1 MPSEPTTPDD
11 PGPLWV
17 DGEFW
22 LSVRDRGAERLVH
35 VRRPYG
41 LLGRLEG
48 ADVPIDDR
56 SVSARHVYLH
66 LDPRGLYAVD
76 LSSRTGTR
84 LPAAGQLAAWI
95 DPGQEI
101 EVAGRAVRLLD
112 YRIHRDRS
120 GIEPGCPRA
129 DLLAL
134 GDPDL
139 VRVTLYPMPAREPP
153 RSLDS
158 ELVFA
163 GRGATCGVRIEGAS
177 ASRVHLALVRTRAAA
192 YAVDLLGRGTR
203 LNDRPIPGATPLIDG
218 DFLTLGVARFR
229 VRADPGEAPAVAGLP
244 ALPRARAG
252 ELLPQG
258 HAPLDPTA
266 LAGLV
271 MRLVH
276 AGQAEALRR
285 QDEFQMNLVQM
296 IHRMQMDNETLL
308 SEHLKRIEKVNLELA
323 ALKEE
328 IARRLGPAAPRQR
341 PPLPG
346 AQLPPP
352 APLKINPAVGPPA
365 DPGAATDWLL
375 SRVSQL
381 EEESRSTWKDLLGRL
396 SGGA

>member
-1 MPSEPTTPDD
+1 MPNELVKFDD
-11 PGPLWV
+11 PGSLWV

-22 LSVRDRGAERLVH
+22 LSVRDRGAERIVH

-48 ADVPIDDR
+48 ADVAIDDR

-101 EVAGRAVRLLD
+101 EVAGRAVRLVD
-112 YRIHRDRS
+112 YRIHRDLS
-120 GIEPGCPRA
+120 GTEPGCPRT

-134 GDPDL
+134 GDPEL
-139 VRVTLYPMPAREPP
+139 VRLTLYPEPAREPP

-163 GRGATCGVRIEGAS
+163 GRGATCGIRIEGAS
-177 ASRVHLALVRTRAAA
+177 ASRVHLALVRTRTAA

-203 LNDRPIPGATPLIDG
+203 LNDRPIPGAVPLIDG
-218 DFLTLGVARFR
+218 DCLTLGVARLR
-229 VRADPGEAPAVAGLP
+229 VRSGPSDYRETSDLPAVRQPRPRPLP
-244 ALPRARAG
+244 A
-252 ELLPQG
+252 EVLPQG
-258 HAPLDPTA
+258 RESIDPAT
-266 LAGLV
+266 LAELV
-271 MRLVH
+271 MRLIH
-276 AGQAEALRR
+276 AGQLESFRR
-285 QDEFQMNLVQM
+285 QDEFQTSMVQL
-296 IHRMQMDNETLL
+296 IHQMRMDNETML
-308 SEHLKRIEKVNLELA
+308 SEHLQRIEKVNMELA

-328 IARRLGPAAPRQR
+328 IARRLGPAPR
-341 PPLPG
+341 PS
-346 AQLPPP
+346 AQPPP
-352 APLKINPAVGPPA
+352 VAPLKINTAASPAA

-375 SRVSQL
+375 NRVSQL
-381 EEESRSTWKDLLGRL
+381 EEESRSSWKDLLGRL
-396 SGGA
+396 SGGVR

>member
-1 MPSEPTTPDD
+1 MPIEPTTTDD

-22 LSVRDRGAERLVH
+22 LSVHDQGAERLIH
-35 VRRPYG
+35 IRRPYG

-48 ADVPIDDR
+48 ADIVIADR

-95 DPGQEI
+95 NPGQEI
-101 EVAGRAVRLLD
+101 EVAGRSIRLID
-112 YRIHRDRS
+112 YRIQDDRS
-120 GIEPGCPRA
+120 GIEPGCSRA

-139 VRVTLYPMPAREPP
+139 IQLTLYPTPAREAP

-177 ASRVHLALVRTRAAA
+177 ASRVHLALVRTRTAA

-203 LNDRPIPGATPLIDG
+203 LNDQPIPGAAPLTDG

-229 VRADPGEAPAVAGLP
+229 VRAHHAGDAADLPAVQRSQP
-244 ALPRARAG
+244 SEVLPRA
-252 ELLPQG
+252 
-258 HAPLDPTA
+258 HAPIDSTA
-266 LAGLV
+266 LAALV
-271 MRLVH
+271 MRLIH
-276 AGQAEALRR
+276 AGQVETFRR
-285 QDEFQMNLVQM
+285 QDEFQINLVQM
-296 IHRMQMDNETLL
+296 IQQMQHNNTTML

-328 IARRLGPAAPRQR
+328 IARRLGPSPSPGR
-341 PPLPG
+341 PGG
-346 AQLPPP
+346 AQLPPV
-352 APLKINPAVGPPA
+352 APLKINPVPSPPT

-381 EEESRSTWKDLLGRL
+381 EEESRSSWKDLLGRL
-396 SGGA
+396 GGGAR